1 MRRTRARAARWWT
14 GASASSCHGV
24 RVGPG
29 DIVFGDLDGVLVIPR
44 AAEEE
49 AIRRALEKASTENRV
64 RDAIERG
71 MSTVEAFKTFG
82 VM

>member
-1 MRRTRARAARWWT
+1 MIDYRVGIAIN
-14 GASASSCHGV
+14 GV
-24 RVGPG
+24 RIAPG

-49 AIRRALEKASTENRV
+49 AIRRALEKASTENQV
-64 RDAIERG
+64 RDAIRAG
-71 MSTVEAFKTFG
+71 MSTVEAFRTFG

>member
-1 MRRTRARAARWWT
+1 
-14 GASASSCHGV
+14 
-24 RVGPG
+24 
-29 DIVFGDLDGVLVIPR
+29 VLVIPR

-64 RDAIERG
+64 REAIERG
-71 MSTVEAFKTFG
+71 MSTMEAFKTFG

>member
-1 MRRTRARAARWWT
+1 
-14 GASASSCHGV
+14 V
-24 RVGPG
+24 RVQPG

-49 AIRRALEKASTENRV
+49 AIRRALEKASTENTV
-64 RDAIERG
+64 RDAIQRG
-71 MSTVEAFKTFG
+71 MSTVDAFKTYG